1 MIRIIQYIFYFLDA
15 MIPRLFTLSIM
26 RLIYQSSDFG
36 KRYVNLFD
44 PNTLRKNLN
53 YKRNKKPVL
62 ISGREG
68 WKLFVDVNDHIGF
81 QMFMTDRPFETSLL
95 KLVDLVGVEDANTVL
110 DIGANIGS
118 ASIPVCI
125 KNQLNLIAIEAS
137 KENSI
142 ELLRNLSVNT
152 IQAQVHIFA
161 LVDSGNVNFIKLFK
175 PVGNSGA
182 NSIER
187 NWNSSLITNSTE
199 EWVPTTTLD
208 RLNTLLELDRNKI
221 SFIKIDVEG
230 SELQVLRGGREF
242 FAGNRAP
249 ILFEYRSDIQKK
261 FLAKGLDGI
270 AEFLKSLNYEFFVID
285 RGRIT
290 SEIFDPVGSYEN
302 ILAVK
307 ADSEAILRIRELT
320 EGGVVN
326 G

>member
-1 MIRIIQYIFYFLDA
+1 MIRVIQYIFYFFDA
-15 MIPRLFTLSIM
+15 FIPRSFTLSIM
-26 RLIYQSSDFG
+26 RLLYQSSDSG

-44 PNTLRKNLN
+44 PNTLRKSLN
-53 YKRNKKPVL
+53 YKRNKKLVS

-81 QMFMTDRPFETSLL
+81 QMFMTNRPFETSLL
-95 KLVDLVGVEDANTVL
+95 KLVDLVGVDDANTVL

-118 ASIPVCI
+118 ASIPVCV

-137 KENSI
+137 KENAL
-142 ELLRNLSVNT
+142 ELLRNVSVNN

-161 LVDSGNVNFIKLFK
+161 LVDSENGNFIKLFK
-175 PVGNSGA
+175 PGGNSGA

-187 NWNSSLITNSTE
+187 NWNSSVNTNPTE

-208 RLNTLLELDRNKI
+208 RLNTLLELDRNRI

-230 SELQVLRGGREF
+230 AELQVLRGGREF
-242 FAGNRAP
+242 FTENRAP
-249 ILFEYRSDIQKK
+249 ILLEYRSDIQKK
-261 FLAKGLDGI
+261 FLSKGLDGI
-270 AEFLKSLNYEFFVID
+270 SVFFKSLSYEFFVID

-290 SEIFDPVGSYEN
+290 SEIFDPYGSYEN
-302 ILAVK
+302 VLAVK
-307 ADSEAILRIRELT
+307 ADSEAIVRIRGLT